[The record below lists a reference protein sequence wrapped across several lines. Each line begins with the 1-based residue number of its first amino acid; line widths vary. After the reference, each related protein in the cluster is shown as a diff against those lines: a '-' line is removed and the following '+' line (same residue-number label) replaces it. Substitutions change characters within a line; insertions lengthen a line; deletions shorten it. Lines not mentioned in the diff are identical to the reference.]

1 MEIKIAVFSNPVGLG
16 GRGVTAGDKILA
28 PFTEV
33 GESKA
38 NK

>member
-1 MEIKIAVFSNPVGLG
+1 MQIKIAVYSNHVGLG
-16 GRGVTAGDKILA
+16 GRGVKAGDKILA

-38 NK
+38 Q